1 MRKLFTV
8 LCALGAALALASIA
22 LAAEAEAPAAV
33 QPVLDAT
40 GLGLTAFAAAIGMG
54 IAAAGCGIGQGL
66 GLLGACEGVARNP
79 EASPKIMVIFIIG
92 LAFIES
98 LAIYALAVNL
108 ILFFM
113 KPFS

>member
-8 LCALGAALALASIA
+8 LCALGFILIAACAA
-22 LAAEAEAPAAV
+22 LAAETEAPAAAR
-33 QPVLDAT
+33 PVLDAA
-40 GLGLTAFAAAIGMG
+40 GLGLTAFASVIGMG
-54 IAAAGCGIGQGL
+54 LAAAGCGIGQGM
-66 GLLGACEGVARNP
+66 GLKGACEGVARNP
-79 EASPKIMVIFIIG
+79 EASPKITVILILG

-98 LAIYALAVNL
+98 LAIYTLAVNL